1 MNRIDVEKLN
11 IQKNRIFT
19 KGRHIVALLI
29 VMGFLCIF
37 GSRTT
42 AKADF
47 KYTPVE
53 AHISFDCKEIDG
65 IDGNVYKISIK
76 SQTDYAPTPEQD
88 TVTINDSGKGEFIV
102 NIEEPGTYVYRL
114 YQEKGSEDNIV
125 YDDTEYDVHVC
136 VMSDDNGNLAYSV
149 AVTLADSAEK
159 PESVLFMNSR
169 ITPETTEETTEQT
182 TEGTTET
189 TTEATTEK
197 TTEGTTEKTTEKVTE
212 KTTEGTTEA
221 PPAKIETPEDNK
233 TKLMT
238 GDEARL
244 ALFLVLTLAAFVG
257 IVVVIYVKKKNDP
270 TR

>member
-1 MNRIDVEKLN
+1 MNRIDAEKLN

-159 PESVLFMNSR
+159 PESVAGLHLRRLKRQLSKR
-169 ITPETTEETTEQT
+169 LREQQKRRPKRQLKRRPK
-182 TEGTTET
+182 EQL
-189 TTEATTEK
+189 K
-197 TTEGTTEKTTEKVTE
+197 K
-212 KTTEGTTEA
+212 
-221 PPAKIETPEDNK
+221 
-233 TKLMT
+233 
-238 GDEARL
+238 RL
-244 ALFLVLTLAAFVG
+244 R
-257 IVVVIYVKKKNDP
+257 K
-270 TR
+270 